1 MAERTDIMES
11 LKQLKVTV
19 DGIEYDY
26 PFGTP
31 YKVIADDFQK
41 EYPHDILLVNQDGKL
56 CELHKS
62 LDRNCTLKMITAA
75 EKPGMQTYERSVVFL
90 LLKAFYDVIG
100 RDNLTRISVEYALS
114 NPLFK

>member
-1 MAERTDIMES
+1 MQGVAERTDIMES
-11 LKQLKVTV
+11 MKQLKVTV

-75 EKPGMQTYERSVVFL
+75 ERPGKLM
-90 LLKAFYDVIG
+90 
-100 RDNLTRISVEYALS
+100 LS
-114 NPLFK
+114 TGKKR